1 MFIAVGM
8 APYTRLIDGQV
19 KLDENGYVAAGEDC
33 KTSVDGVFAAGDVR
47 TKKVRQIV
55 TAVSDGA
62 VAVAGIQ
69 G

>member
-1 MFIAVGM
+1 M
-8 APYTRLIDGQV
+8 
-19 KLDENGYVAAGEDC
+19 AAGEDC